1 MIWNPFAR
9 WGPDANA
16 LALKQN
22 LKTYVNAYTNIRN
35 KNNKSALPPLNAKI
49 VNALKRYINSKRPK
63 AAGAAAAAVNN
74 AGGNNANAA
83 AAATGVTRSNG
94 STPNAVANAAAKPLL
109 AIGAP
114 PVQVVAAA
122 AGAAKQQALALGMG
136 ANAANN
142 AGARAAANAAN
153 AARPNATP
161 AQAANTAAA
170 GAAAAGLPP
179 NNQTKAAAEAA
190 NEAEGVS
197 AANRSNAQV
206 AMNKIN
212 GMLRRPLPAS
222 LSAATAN
229 ALRRQLNISVALARE
244 GGLVTANK
252 NREITNYRS
261 RINAKFVQLPNTSIR
276 ANESG
281 KAAPLVMNINVPGTN
296 IKVKVARNGPG
307 SNWKFVNNAN
317 KAKYNLNN
325 RNQNVPKVRNIGSGN
340 LFKQEN

>member
-1 MIWNPFAR
+1 MRVEWNE
-9 WGPDANA
+9 
-16 LALKQN
+16 
-22 LKTYVNAYTNIRN
+22 
-35 KNNKSALPPLNAKI
+35 
-49 VNALKRYINSKRPK
+49 
-63 AAGAAAAAVNN
+63 GAACIA
-74 AGGNNANAA
+74 
-83 AAATGVTRSNG
+83 
-94 STPNAVANAAAKPLL
+94 
-109 AIGAP
+109 
-114 PVQVVAAA
+114 AAA

-136 ANAANN
+136 SNAANN
-142 AGARAAANAAN
+142 AGARAAAKAAN

-179 NNQTKAAAEAA
+179 NNQAKAAEEAA

-212 GMLRRPLPAS
+212 GILRRPIPAA

-229 ALRRQLNISVALARE
+229 ALRRQLNTSVALARE

-252 NREITNYRS
+252 NREITNYRA
-261 RINAKFVQLPNTSIR
+261 RITATGTR
-276 ANESG
+276 ANETG
-281 KAAPLVMNINVPGTN
+281 NVAPLVMNINVPGTN
-296 IKVKVARNGPG
+296 TKVKVVRKNAG
-307 SNWKFVNNAN
+307 SNWNFAINAN

-325 RNQNVPKVRNIGSGN
+325 RNQNVPKVRNVGSGN